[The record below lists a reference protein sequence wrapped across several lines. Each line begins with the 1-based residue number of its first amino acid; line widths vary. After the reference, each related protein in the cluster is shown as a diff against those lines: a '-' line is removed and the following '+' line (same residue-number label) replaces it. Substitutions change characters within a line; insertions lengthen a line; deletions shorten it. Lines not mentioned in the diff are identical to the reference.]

1 MHSFDA
7 RKSYVRTGT
16 LLAFLAAASCA
27 SPGGA
32 DLRLISGET
41 RVIAHRGGTGPD
53 GTVAGCLRTMA
64 DGVAFLE
71 LDVRLTRDGHAVI
84 LHDPTVDRT
93 TDGSGSVERLTLAEV
108 KRLDAGVKYA
118 SAYAGERIPTVLELL
133 RAVGPR
139 AVVLLELKVPQA
151 AEPVLYA
158 IQAAD
163 AFDRA
168 VVRTFDKEVLR
179 KIRDRD
185 PRFLT
190 GTMGV
195 MPDFRDIDQDVK
207 ELQSLGVRSFTPQ
220 TGRSVIR
227 PLVDRFHAAGIA
239 VWGTNTNDETQ
250 WRRLIDAGVD
260 GIITDRPAEL
270 TATIS
275 TTLKR

>member
-1 MHSFDA
+1 MRILA
-7 RKSYVRTGT
+7 LTGV
-16 LLAFLAAASCA
+16 LAGLSCA
-27 SPGGA
+27 TPGAA
-32 DLRLISGET
+32 DLRLLAGGT

-53 GTVAGCLRTMA
+53 GTIAGCLRTMA
-64 DGVAFLE
+64 HGVVFLE

-93 TDGSGSVERLTLAEV
+93 TDGTGAIEQLTLAEV

-118 SAYAGERIPTVLELL
+118 SAYTGERIPTVLELL

-139 AVVLLELKVPQA
+139 AMVLLELKVPQA

-168 VVRTFDKEVLR
+168 VVRTLNQEVLR

-190 GTMGV
+190 GTMGL
-195 MPDFRDIDQDVK
+195 MPDFGDIEEAVK

-220 TGRSVIR
+220 SGRSVIR

-239 VWGTNTNDETQ
+239 VWGTNTNDERE
-250 WRRLIDAGVD
+250 WCRLLDAGVA
-260 GIITDRPAEL
+260 GIITDRPLEL
-270 TATIS
+270 LAYQRRWS
-275 TTLKR
+275 TSPRH